1 MINQLKQ
8 NKAEVLFITS
18 LLLFV
23 LAPKFTAIDSVG
35 IRWFLVSISALL
47 YSSYHL
53 ILRPYTFRYEKYISL
68 TLLVLIFSSTISL
81 LFSNNIN
88 ESILSLSKV
97 LIIVSTFYLS
107 FNAIL
112 KMNFSNGIIISL
124 FVTSLAIETIYT
136 NSFFLLYGIDEL
148 KGISMNRNV
157 SSFSMAFKL
166 PLLLYLISKID
177 VQWNLKLILFRL
189 VEISTLTSI
198 ILLQSRAA
206 ILSILVLY
214 IALLFIQKRSFFLK
228 SNLFSLSA
236 LIGIVIMLSFRSINL
251 TSYKIENI
259 LSLVNDESLNQRI
272 DYFTNAMSLF
282 IERPLFG
289 HGIGSFKTESLKF
302 YENINTIPYYTHND
316 FLQLLSETGIFGFF
330 SYTIFFI
337 LIVLMIF
344 KNFKRN
350 LINVF
355 LLGSTIIYLI
365 NSLINFPFHRPQEII
380 PFILLSASILIINKD
395 SNDFNRSSF
404 LTVNFI
410 IVFVLIFSSVL
421 SFKQHQSL
429 INEDVL
435 ITKFYSDSNH
445 SNPNQI
451 ITVDYK
457 LPNLSSNTTP
467 IATYLAKELINQND
481 FEKANKLLDYSLQV
495 NPYLDI
501 THKERL
507 TLFLKSNN
515 LVDAFEVSKYLFEKN
530 INDEIYAEIF
540 FSLSSGL
547 GKSEIFYQS
556 SNYLESD
563 NVKVHYLFFNEFSK
577 LSSFNSSVFLRKL
590 LISIKKF
597 PNDELLI
604 NRTKDFN

>member
-1 MINQLKQ
+1 
-8 NKAEVLFITS
+8 
-18 LLLFV
+18 
-23 LAPKFTAIDSVG
+23 
-35 IRWFLVSISALL
+35 
-47 YSSYHL
+47 
-53 ILRPYTFRYEKYISL
+53 
-68 TLLVLIFSSTISL
+68 
-81 LFSNNIN
+81 
-88 ESILSLSKV
+88 
-97 LIIVSTFYLS
+97 
-107 FNAIL
+107 
-112 KMNFSNGIIISL
+112 
-124 FVTSLAIETIYT
+124 
-136 NSFFLLYGIDEL
+136 
-148 KGISMNRNV
+148 
-157 SSFSMAFKL
+157 
-166 PLLLYLISKID
+166 
-177 VQWNLKLILFRL
+177 
-189 VEISTLTSI
+189 
-198 ILLQSRAA
+198 
-206 ILSILVLY
+206 
-214 IALLFIQKRSFFLK
+214 
-228 SNLFSLSA
+228 
-236 LIGIVIMLSFRSINL
+236 MLSFRSINL

-350 LINVF
+350 PINLF
-355 LLGSTIIYLI
+355 LLGSIIIYLI

-547 GKSEIFYQS
+547 GKSEIFYQP

>member
-8 NKAEVLFITS
+8 NRAEVLFLTS

-35 IRWFLVSISALL
+35 IRWFLVSISALF
-47 YSSYHL
+47 YSIYHL
-53 ILRPYTFRYEKYISL
+53 LLRPYTLRYEKYISV

-81 LFSNNIN
+81 LFTNNIN
-88 ESILSLSKV
+88 ESILSLSKI
-97 LIIVSTFYLS
+97 LIIISTFYLS
-107 FNAIL
+107 FNALL
-112 KMNFSNGIIISL
+112 KISFSNGIIISL

-136 NSFFLLYGIDEL
+136 NSFFLIYGIDEL

-166 PLLLYLISKID
+166 PLLLYLISKIES
-177 VQWNLKLILFRL
+177 QWNLKLILFRL
-189 VEISTLTSI
+189 VEISTITSI

-206 ILSILVLY
+206 ILCILLLY
-214 IALLFIQKRSFFLK
+214 VVLLFIQKRNFFLK

-236 LIGIVIMLSFRSINL
+236 LIGIFIILSFRSINL
-251 TSYKIENI
+251 VSYKIENI
-259 LSLVNDESLNQRI
+259 FNLVNDESLNQRI
-272 DYFTNAMSLF
+272 DYYTNAISLF

-289 HGIGSFKTESLKF
+289 NGIGSFKTESLKF

-337 LIVLMIF
+337 FIVSLIL

-350 LINVF
+350 PINIF
-355 LLGSTIIYLI
+355 LLGSILIYLV
-365 NSLINFPFHRPQEII
+365 NSLINFPFHRPQEMI
-380 PFILLSASILIINKD
+380 PFILLSALILIINKD
-395 SNDFNRSSF
+395 SNDFKSSSF
-404 LTVNFI
+404 HPLNFI
-410 IVFVLIFSSVL
+410 IVVVLAFSSIL

-429 INEDVL
+429 TNEDIL
-435 ITKFYSDSNH
+435 ITKFYSDVNE

-451 ITVDYK
+451 ITIDYK
-457 LPNLSSNTTP
+457 FPNLSSNTTP

-481 FEKANKLLDYSLQV
+481 FEKANKLLDYSLRA

-501 THKERL
+501 TWKERL
-507 TLFLKSNN
+507 TLFLKSNK

-530 INDEIYAEIF
+530 INDEIFAEIF

-556 SNYLESD
+556 SNYLESE
-563 NVKVHYLFFNEFSK
+563 NLKVHHLFFNEFSK
-577 LSSFNSSVFLRKL
+577 LSTFNRSIFLGKL
-590 LISIKKF
+590 LTSIKMF

-604 NRTKDFN
+604 NRIKDFN